1 VKLESGKYRGK
12 KDDLNN
18 DFNEVIRK
26 YNSEARGERKADILT
41 EFMNNIT
48 PIMLSLDN
56 DNGEK
61 SQK

>member
-1 VKLESGKYRGK
+1 MKLEGGKYKGK
-12 KDDLNN
+12 KDELNN

-26 YNSEARGERKADILT
+26 YNADARGEKKADILT

-56 DNGEK
+56 DTGEK